1 MLFTA
6 GGDMYAGKYAVER
19 ANVPAFIMAGSGEA
33 VSYAEFDARTNRLA
47 HLLRAQGLKRLDHY
61 AIYMENNSRYL
72 EACGA
77 GERAGLYYTCV
88 NSYLTVDELAYILQ
102 NSQAKVLVTS
112 AEKFAIASQALMVCP
127 NIRLCL
133 VVGGGAASGIVAD
146 YEKSVAGFPAAPI
159 ADEWLG
165 TPMLYSSGTTGRPK
179 GILRPLPENPPSK
192 PLPIFEFLS
201 KLWRYREKMIYL

>member
-1 MLFTA
+1 
-6 GGDMYAGKYAVER
+6 MYAGKYAVER
-19 ANVPAFIMAGSGEA
+19 ADVPAFIMAGSGES

-47 HLLRAQGLKRLDHY
+47 HLLRAQGLRRLDHY

-77 GERAGLYYTCV
+77 GERSGLYYTCI
-88 NSYLTVDELAYILQ
+88 NSYLTVDELAYIVQ
-102 NSQAKVLVTS
+102 NCEAQVLITS
-112 AEKFAIASQALMVCP
+112 AEKLEVATQALKQCP
-127 NIRLCL
+127 KVRLCL
-133 VVGGGAASGIVAD
+133 VVGGGSLTGIFAD
-146 YEKSVAGFPAAPI
+146 YAQTVAKFPATPI

-192 PLPIFEFLS
+192 PLPLFDFLS
-201 KLWRYREKMIYL
+201 KRWRYREKLS

>member
-6 GGDMYAGKYAVER
+6 GGDMYAGKYAVEQ
-19 ANVPAFIMAGSGEA
+19 ANVPAFIMAGSGKA

-102 NSQAKVLVTS
+102 NSEAKVLSHLGGEIRRRLAS
-112 AEKFAIASQALMVCP
+112 AEGLPEHPALSSSSAGARQAESLP
-127 NIRLCL
+127 
-133 VVGGGAASGIVAD
+133 D
-146 YEKSVAGFPAAPI
+146 YEKSVA
-159 ADEWLG
+159 
-165 TPMLYSSGTTGRPK
+165 
-179 GILRPLPENPPSK
+179 
-192 PLPIFEFLS
+192 
-201 KLWRYREKMIYL
+201 